1 MMTTLNVS
9 HQRAIGDLLQAE
21 RDLRQKSEDAI
32 RAMRQVLVETA
43 NRFDGT
49 RLESLRRDN
58 PSVPANWGALDWKKF
73 FDEVPLPSQG
83 WVNKTV
89 VAPDTQTQRKLQ
101 KQITDLQAAL
111 ELERAKMVVVETP
124 ASSVPTETVNP
135 ANPDQ
140 ILPAADA
147 VESIPPNATPAL
159 TVMVADAK
167 KMLAN
172 FPQKIP
178 AVFSAVLS
186 GGERTG
192 GDLARVFQRYWLIL
206 FLIGRW
212 RLAASMEL
220 EETLAGVVGVSA
232 GSGSMR
238 RVLLDM
244 EEANVLVNE
253 IIFLKSP
260 RTALKL
266 YQLSAEGEKLYQ
278 ALFQVKAFEND
289 WSRLI
294 RLHEGARFP
303 EHTMA
308 VIAFTMHARKRGW
321 ATQVL
326 PEVKGTK
333 SVPDVWIMRG
343 KEKLYVEVELGD
355 KERVSKWRNQ
365 AGLNE
370 GCVALCAAT
379 QKTRARLVGDC
390 KLDKLAGMATDLETL
405 VRNKFKELNSASPLW
420 LEDWK

>member
-178 AVFSAVLS
+178 AAFSAVLS

-326 PEVKGTK
+326 PEVKGTM

>member
-1 MMTTLNVS
+1 MTTLNVS
-9 HQRAIGDLLQAE
+9 HQRAVGDLLQAE

-49 RLESLRRDN
+49 RLEALRRDN

-73 FDEVPLPSQG
+73 FDEVPVPSQG

-89 VAPDTQTQRKLQ
+89 AAPDTQTQRKLQ

-111 ELERAKMVVVETP
+111 ELERAKVVVVESTP
-124 ASSVPTETVNP
+124 AETLIP
-135 ANPDQ
+135 AVSADQ

-147 VESIPPNATPAL
+147 IESIPPNATPAL

-167 KMLAN
+167 RMLTT

-178 AVFSAVLS
+178 AAFSAVLS

-192 GDLARVFQRYWLIL
+192 GDLARVYQRYWLIL
-206 FLIGRW
+206 YLMGRW

-220 EETLAGVVGVSA
+220 EATLAGTVGVSA
-232 GSGSMR
+232 GSSSMR
-238 RVLLDM
+238 RVLEDM
-244 EEANVLVNE
+244 EKAHVLVTEVVN
-253 IIFLKSP
+253 LKSP
-260 RTALKL
+260 RTSLRL
-266 YQLSAEGEKLYQ
+266 YRLSAEGEKLYEI
-278 ALFQVKAFEND
+278 LFQTKAFEND
-289 WSRLI
+289 WARLI

-308 VIAFTMHARKRGW
+308 VIAFAMHARKRGW

-343 KEKLYVEVELGD
+343 NEKLYVEVELGD

-365 AGLNE
+365 SLLN
-370 GCVALCAAT
+370 GGQVALCAAT
-379 QKTRARLVGDC
+379 PKTRARLVGDC

-405 VRNKFKELNSASPLW
+405 VRNKFKELNSASPFW

>member
-1 MMTTLNVS
+1 MTTLNVS
-9 HQRAIGDLLQAE
+9 HQRAVGDLLQAE

-49 RLESLRRDN
+49 RLEALRRDN

-73 FDEVPLPSQG
+73 FDEVPVPSQG

-89 VAPDTQTQRKLQ
+89 AAPDTQTQRKLQ

-111 ELERAKMVVVETP
+111 ELERAKVVVVESTP
-124 ASSVPTETVNP
+124 AETLIP
-135 ANPDQ
+135 AVSADQ

-147 VESIPPNATPAL
+147 IESIPPNATPAL

-167 KMLAN
+167 RMLAT

-178 AVFSAVLS
+178 AAFSAVLS

-206 FLIGRW
+206 YLMGRW

-220 EETLAGVVGVSA
+220 EATLAGVVGVSA
-232 GSGSMR
+232 GSSSMR
-238 RVLLDM
+238 RVLEDM
-244 EEANVLVNE
+244 EKAHVLVTEVVN
-253 IIFLKSP
+253 LKSP
-260 RTALKL
+260 RTSLRL
-266 YQLSAEGEKLYQ
+266 YRLSAEGERLYEI
-278 ALFQVKAFEND
+278 LFQTKAFEND
-289 WSRLI
+289 WARLI

-308 VIAFTMHARKRGW
+308 VIAFAMHARKRGW

-343 KEKLYVEVELGD
+343 NEKLYVEVELGD

-365 AGLNE
+365 SLLN
-370 GCVALCAAT
+370 GGQVALCAAT
-379 QKTRARLVGDC
+379 PKTRARLVGDC

-405 VRNKFKELNSASPLW
+405 VRNKFKELNSASPFW

>member
-1 MMTTLNVS
+1 MTNLNHS
-9 HQRAIGDLLQAE
+9 HQRAVGDLLQAE
-21 RDLRQKSEDAI
+21 RDLREKSEDAI

-73 FDEVPLPSQG
+73 FDEVPVPSQG

-111 ELERAKMVVVETP
+111 ELERAKMVVVESTP
-124 ASSVPTETVNP
+124 AETLIPTVS
-135 ANPDQ
+135 ADQ
-140 ILPAADA
+140 ILPVADA
-147 VESIPPNATPAL
+147 IESIPPNATPAL

-167 KMLAN
+167 RMLAN

-178 AVFSAVLS
+178 AAFSAILS

-206 FLIGRW
+206 YLMGRW

-253 IIFLKSP
+253 IIVLKSP

-266 YQLSAEGEKLYQ
+266 YRLSAEGENLYQ

-365 AGLNE
+365 SGLNE
-370 GCVALCAAT
+370 GYVALCAAT

-405 VRNKFKELNSASPLW
+405 VRGKFKELNSASPLW